1 MSSVRFPDS
10 FRPTRRSPDC
20 FLLVTFSGSD
30 KKTAPMP
37 VVARISAIWS
47 KQKLFVAVFFLLIG
61 AYFFFDGA
69 YTYPRSNQRWDAQ
82 QDFQNRGKAEEWPA
96 YAASRGWV
104 TKKPEKKYRPD
115 EIRTQFVFGGLAT
128 VAGLL
133 LYIYWLT
140 QRKRQLKIE
149 DGAVYT
155 PSGARV
161 PFASIRGLGKKR
173 WDTKGIAIVRYED
186 HGRLLQ
192 FVVDDYKYETG
203 PTRQI
208 LETIEQQLTAKN
220 DQAA

>member
-1 MSSVRFPDS
+1 M
-10 FRPTRRSPDC
+10 
-20 FLLVTFSGSD
+20 
-30 KKTAPMP
+30 A

-47 KQKLFVAVFFLLIG
+47 KQKLFVAVFFLAIG
-61 AYFFFDGA
+61 AYFFFDGI
-69 YTYPRSNQRWDAQ
+69 YTWPKSNQRWDAQ
-82 QDFQNRGKAEEWPA
+82 QDFEDRGKKEEWPA
-96 YAASRGWV
+96 YAAAKGWV
-104 TKKPEKKYRPD
+104 TKKPEKRYGQGD
-115 EIRTQFVFGGLAT
+115 IVGQFVFGGVAT
-128 VAGLL
+128 ATGLL

-186 HGRLLQ
+186 NGRLLQ
-192 FVVDDYKYETG
+192 FVVDDYKYETE

-208 LETIEQQLTAKN
+208 LDTIEQQLTAKN
-220 DQAA
+220 DHAA

>member
-1 MSSVRFPDS
+1 M
-10 FRPTRRSPDC
+10 
-20 FLLVTFSGSD
+20 
-30 KKTAPMP
+30 A

-47 KQKLFVAVFFLLIG
+47 KQKLFVAVFFLLFG
-61 AYFFFDGA
+61 AYFFFDGS
-69 YTYPRSNQRWDAQ
+69 YTYPRRNQRWDAHER
-82 QDFQNRGKAEEWPA
+82 FVKAGKKEEWPA
-96 YAASRGWV
+96 YAASKGWV
-104 TKKPEKKYRPD
+104 AKPPEKRYED
-115 EIRTQFVFGGLAT
+115 GDIVTQFVMGGAAT

-133 LYIYWLT
+133 LLIYWIT
-140 QRKRQLKIE
+140 QRKRLLKIE

-186 HGRLLQ
+186 NGRLLQ
-192 FVVDDYKYETG
+192 FVVDDYKYETE

>member
-1 MSSVRFPDS
+1 LFFARNLLAFWQKDRFM
-10 FRPTRRSPDC
+10 
-20 FLLVTFSGSD
+20 
-30 KKTAPMP
+30 A

-61 AYFFFDGA
+61 AYFFFDGV
-69 YTYPRSNQRWDAQ
+69 YTWPKSNARWDAQ
-82 QDFQNRGKAEEWPA
+82 QDFENRGKQAEWPA
-96 YAASRGWV
+96 YAASKGWV
-104 TKKPEKKYRPD
+104 TQKPEKRYSTGD
-115 EIRTQFVFGGLAT
+115 IVGQFVFGGVAT
-128 VAGLL
+128 VTGLL

-161 PFASIRGLGKKR
+161 PFTSIRGLGKKR

-186 HGRLLQ
+186 NGRLLQ
-192 FVVDDYKYETG
+192 FVVDDYKYETE

-208 LETIEQQLTAKN
+208 LETIEQQLMAKN
-220 DQAA
+220 EHAA